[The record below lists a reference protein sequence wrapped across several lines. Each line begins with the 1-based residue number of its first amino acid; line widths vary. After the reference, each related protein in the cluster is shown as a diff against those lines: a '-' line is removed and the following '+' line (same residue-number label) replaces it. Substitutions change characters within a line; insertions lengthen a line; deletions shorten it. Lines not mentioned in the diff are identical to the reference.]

1 MSVRLT
7 LMRHGRAEPY
17 SGDDAGRPL
26 SPEGVEQVA
35 AVTQVLVAGGWRPG
49 AIVHSPLKRA
59 VQTAELVAAQLPPGL
74 ERVALSEVVAAGP
87 ALLAMLGRLDLPD
100 PLVVGHNPGISELAR
115 TLLGAG
121 GPLPFG
127 TASAA
132 CFDLHR
138 LPPASPATLLF
149 FTPSELIAPS

>member
-7 LMRHGRAEPY
+7 LMRHGSAEPY
-17 SGDDAGRPL
+17 SGDDAGRSL
-26 SPEGVEQVA
+26 SPEGMEQVA
-35 AVTQVLVAGGWRPG
+35 AVTRALVAGGWRPG

-74 ERVALSEVVAAGP
+74 ECVALSEVVAAGP
-87 ALLAMLGRLDLPD
+87 ALLALLGRLDLPD

-115 TLLGAG
+115 ALLSAG

-127 TASAA
+127 TASVA
-132 CFDLHR
+132 CFELHQ
-138 LPPASPATLLF
+138 LPPVSPAALRF
-149 FTPSELIAPS
+149 FTPSGLIAPG